1 MRVLGRTAAIGVLAL
16 VGLGMASGQAT
27 AATSTSYP
35 PIERTVPAAQEPC
48 TFASSIPP
56 PPVPANQ
63 VQAIEKEVMAIV
75 GKHFDGIGQ
84 CAHGLLV
91 LTLTP
96 GSEVLAQKVRAKF
109 GPSVQIMVGWTVWN
123 GRPGRSATCGT
134 LAAPTTTPARYS
146 TALDLRS
153 RVIQVGANLKGHVT
167 FHNASTTQGVSVLTD
182 KPIEVVITKPGTRRV
197 VGVLTSPVAGVGY
210 AVGLSPGQSLNI
222 GIVGGT
228 GRCDGGLGSALP
240 PGRYEAVA
248 EVSGVAISG
257 LDGLGGK
264 GPLPTHFTPFV
275 PIQIIR

>member
-1 MRVLGRTAAIGVLAL
+1 MMRVFGRTAATVVLAL
-16 VGLGMASGQAT
+16 VGVGMASGQAT

-35 PIERTVPAAQEPC
+35 PIERTVPAAQQPC
-48 TFASSIPP
+48 NFATSIPV
-56 PPVPANQ
+56 VPGDQ
-63 VQAIEKEVMAIV
+63 VQAIEKEVTAFV

-96 GSEVLAQKVRAKF
+96 GSEALAQKVRTKF
-109 GPSVQIMVGWTVWN
+109 GPSVQIMVGGTVWN
-123 GRPGRSATCGT
+123 GHPGRSATCGT

-153 RVIQVGANLKGHVT
+153 RVIKVGANLNGHVA
-167 FHNASTTQGVSVLTD
+167 FHNKSTQGVSVLTD

-197 VGVLTSPVAGVGY
+197 VGILTSPIAGVGY

-228 GRCDGGLGSALP
+228 GRCDGGIGSALP
-240 PGRYEAVA
+240 PGRYDAVA
-248 EVSGVAISG
+248 EVSGVAIDG
-257 LDGLGGK
+257 PDGLGGE
-264 GPLPTHFTPFV
+264 GSPPTYFTPFV
-275 PIQIIR
+275 PIQIVR

>member
-1 MRVLGRTAAIGVLAL
+1 MTFLGRTAAIGVLAL

-35 PIERTVPAAQEPC
+35 PIERTVPAAQQPC
-48 TFASSIPP
+48 NFATS
-56 PPVPANQ
+56 VPAVPADL
-63 VQAIEKEVMAIV
+63 VQAIEKEVMAFV

-96 GSEVLAQKVRAKF
+96 GSEALAQKVRAKF
-109 GPSVQIMVGWTVWN
+109 GPSVQIMVGGTVWN
-123 GRPGRSATCGT
+123 GRPGRSPTCGT
-134 LAAPTTTPARYS
+134 LAAPTSTPAGYS

-153 RVIQVGANLKGHVT
+153 RVIKVGADLHGHVT
-167 FHNASTTQGVSVLTD
+167 FHNKSTQGVSVLTD
-182 KPIEVVITKPGTRRV
+182 KPIEVVIAKPGTRRV
-197 VGVLTSPVAGVGY
+197 VGILTSPIAGVGY

-240 PGRYEAVA
+240 TGRYEAVA

-264 GPLPTHFTPFV
+264 GPLPTYFTPFV